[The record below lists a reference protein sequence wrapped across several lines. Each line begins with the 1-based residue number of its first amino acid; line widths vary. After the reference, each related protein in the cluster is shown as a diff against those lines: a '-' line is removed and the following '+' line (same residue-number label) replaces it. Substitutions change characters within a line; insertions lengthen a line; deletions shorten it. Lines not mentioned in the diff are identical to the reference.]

1 MIERLEDIDNND
13 TSRSYEEMNTSAR
26 KWTYVTAESMIFTK
40 IVLLWFTVKQC
51 HIDEMPFSE
60 IAWAE
65 YEKRKGIFL
74 TGS

>member
-1 MIERLEDIDNND
+1 
-13 TSRSYEEMNTSAR
+13 
-26 KWTYVTAESMIFTK
+26 MIFTK

-65 YEKRKGIFL
+65 YEKRKGIFFNGEL
-74 TGS
+74 NHVFQ